1 MPSKVINTT
10 GENLMNPKQKKAP
23 KRPIQKGE
31 PRFVYVS
38 SCCGGQATKTP
49 CVCVGLKSKEAETQG
64 LGKWRCPTCR
74 KVCKVARSKKALTPA
89 VETAKV
95 ESQVGET
102 L

>member
-1 MPSKVINTT
+1 MKYS
-10 GENLMNPKQKKAP
+10 MKKAMKKPSP
-23 KRPIQKGE
+23 KPSE

-89 VETAKV
+89 VETARV
-95 ESQVGET
+95 ESHVGET